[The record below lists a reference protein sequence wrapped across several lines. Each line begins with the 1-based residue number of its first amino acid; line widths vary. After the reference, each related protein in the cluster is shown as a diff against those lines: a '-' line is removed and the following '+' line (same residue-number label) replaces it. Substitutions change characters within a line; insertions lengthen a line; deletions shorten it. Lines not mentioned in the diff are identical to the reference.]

1 MRSTK
6 RTVIIRSLWAVV
18 FLGVALAPYAA
29 VFLGSPEATFLS
41 VFVTPI
47 FLVASEIASI
57 RAITAG
63 TRITSDRKRRILVWS
78 LNVFGSAVAALIILL
93 GSYLIASMPYCT
105 GQLTAASCVQNV
117 GLPAYFCIGAFAA
130 ASILGLIVA
139 PIFALSDAA
148 RTGAWVWFA
157 GILLLPLG
165 SWAAAGS
172 LLVPLGMSALK
183 TLSLQDWLPI
193 ARLALP
199 LLTPI
204 ITIFYSLTDREW
216 PKAV

>member
-18 FLGVALAPYAA
+18 FLAVALAPYAA
-29 VFLGSPEATFLS
+29 VFLGSQEATFLS
-41 VFVTPI
+41 VFMTPL

-63 TRITSDRKRRILVWS
+63 IHITSERKRRILVWS
-78 LNVFGSAVAALIILL
+78 LNVFGSALAALIILL
-93 GSYLIASMPYCT
+93 GAYLIASMSYCT
-105 GQLTAASCVQNV
+105 GQLTAAGCVQNV

-148 RTGAWVWFA
+148 RSHAWIWFA
-157 GILLLPLG
+157 GILLFLLG

-172 LLVPLGMSALK
+172 LLIPLGMSALK
-183 TLSLQDWLPI
+183 TLSLKDWLPI

-204 ITIFYSLTDREW
+204 ITILYSRTDRER
-216 PKAV
+216 PKGI

>member
-1 MRSTK
+1 MRSIK
-6 RTVIIRSLWAVV
+6 RTVIIRSLSAVV
-18 FLGVALAPYAA
+18 FLAVALTPYAA
-29 VFLGSPEATFLS
+29 VFLGSQEATFLS
-41 VFVTPI
+41 VFVTPL

-63 TRITSDRKRRILVWS
+63 SRITSEGKRRILVWS
-78 LNVFGSAVAALIILL
+78 LNVFGSALAALIMLL

-105 GQLTAASCVQNV
+105 GRLTAAGCVQNV

-130 ASILGLIVA
+130 AIIVGLIVA

-148 RTGAWVWFA
+148 RTGAWIWFA
-157 GILLLPLG
+157 SILLFLLG
-165 SWAAAGS
+165 TWAGAGS
-172 LLVPLGMSALK
+172 LLVPQGVSALK
-183 TLSLQDWLPI
+183 TLSLEDWLPI

-204 ITIFYSLTDREW
+204 IAILYSFADRER
-216 PKAV
+216 PKGA